1 MKVKGILFALSLFCF
16 LPAFTQRISPDK
28 PSLAVTDFKLDSLP
42 DSEIDLPIQINLKP
56 VYALA
61 ETKVDTLFT
70 SAGYPDGWIQ
80 SACDTRYKYEFR
92 RSPLQMRASGTNF
105 NLAFTGYYK
114 IIGSTRVCVAGAA
127 VSPWT
132 PPCRCGFDEAPRRV
146 NVSFSNSI
154 SIQPDYKVRLQI
166 KRNEPQPVDKCEVCF
181 WGQDITKQVLEGLK
195 AELDAAKT
203 EMDLN
208 FSMVDL
214 KPQFRQLWNQLS
226 KPFNVYEMGWL
237 QINPQRIRINNLYAK
252 GDSLYLYLGLS
263 ARPSVSFQKPESK
276 EVDVPNISSSGRK
289 QGFSIFLDAALDYD
303 SLSNILNKQ
312 LEGKEFDLEK
322 GVVKKKFIFRDCQ
335 LYGEGNE
342 KLVIKINFRGS
353 NRGTFYL
360 TGKPFY
366 NKEKKTLELKDVDF
380 DLKSRSVL
388 LQTAEWLFSRKIID
402 EITESTK
409 FDLSSYIDTAKVRI
423 SEQLNQE
430 WVKGVSSEG
439 KINDIQ
445 LMGLYPLGKS
455 LVIRSNFTG
464 DLAVKIESIDFS
476 L

>member
-1 MKVKGILFALSLFCF
+1 MKVKGILVAIALIYF
-16 LPAFTQRISPDK
+16 LPVFSQRIDPDK

-92 RSPLQMRASGTNF
+92 RSALQMRASGTNF

-154 SIQPDYKVRLQI
+154 SIQQDYKVRLQI

-181 WGQDITKQVLEGLK
+181 WGQDITKQVLDGLK

-214 KPQFRQLWNQLS
+214 KPQFRQLWNQLN
-226 KPFNVYEMGWL
+226 KPYNVYEMGWL

-263 ARPSVSFQKPESK
+263 ARPSVSFQKPENK
-276 EVDVPNISSSGRK
+276 QVDVPNISSSGRK

-312 LEGKEFDLEK
+312 LEGKEFDFEK
-322 GVVKKKFIFRDCQ
+322 GIVKKKFIFRDCQ
-335 LYGEGNE
+335 IYGEGNE

-366 NKEKKTLELKDVDF
+366 NKEKRMLELKDVDF

-388 LQTAEWLFSRKIID
+388 LQTAEWLFSKKIIN
-402 EITESTK
+402 EITESTR

-430 WVKGVSSEG
+430 WVKGISSEG

-445 LMGLYPLGKS
+445 LIGVYPLGKS
-455 LVIRSNFTG
+455 LIIRSNCTG
-464 DLAVKIESIDFS
+464 DLAVKVESIDFS